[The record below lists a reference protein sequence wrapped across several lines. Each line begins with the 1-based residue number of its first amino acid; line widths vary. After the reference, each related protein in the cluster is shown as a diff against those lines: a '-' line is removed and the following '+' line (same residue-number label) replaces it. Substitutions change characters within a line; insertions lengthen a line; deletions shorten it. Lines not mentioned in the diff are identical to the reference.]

1 MRKSIHTDDY
11 AALIELLRETREAA
25 RVTQSDISKHLG
37 RSQSFVSDVERGQ
50 RRLDVIELRDICN
63 YLGVEFPKFAHEL
76 ERRLRTAVRPRRQ
89 RR

>member
-11 AALIELLRETREAA
+11 AALIELLRESREAA
-25 RVTQSDISKHLG
+25 GVTQTDLSRHLG

-50 RRLDVIELRDICN
+50 RRLDVIQLRDMCN
-63 YLGVEFPKFAHEL
+63 YIGIEFPAFATEL
-76 ERRLRTAVRPRRQ
+76 ERRLRAAVRPRRQ